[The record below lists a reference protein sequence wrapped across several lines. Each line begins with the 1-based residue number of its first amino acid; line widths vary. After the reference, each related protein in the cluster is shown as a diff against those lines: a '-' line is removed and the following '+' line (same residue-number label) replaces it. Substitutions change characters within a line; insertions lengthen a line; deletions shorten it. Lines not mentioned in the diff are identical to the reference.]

1 MIKANPVRNIKILR
15 EENKISNGAKI
26 LVVDNDKDMCWLIA
40 SILREEGYC
49 VDNVY
54 DGESALLKINY
65 HYYEILVL
73 DYKLSGLSGLSIL
86 EKARQINSSNET
98 IMISAFGNESVR
110 VKARELGAYA
120 FLDKPFHIDRLKK
133 TVKKA
138 LIEQRKRCANE
149 ANSRKVASPTGWRS
163 CCTPDEHLGSSGFCG
178 GTNSSSPKNRHP
190 VHIGAS

>member
-1 MIKANPVRNIKILR
+1 MPMIK
-15 EENKISNGAKI
+15 AKI

-54 DGESALLKINY
+54 DGESALLKIN
-65 HYYEILVL
+65 HHHYEIIVL

-98 IMISAFGNESVR
+98 IMISAFGDESVR
-110 VKARELGAYA
+110 AKTRELGAYA

-138 LIEQRKRCANE
+138 LIKQKRMCPNE
-149 ANSRKVASPTGWRS
+149 ANSHKLDS
-163 CCTPDEHLGSSGFCG
+163 CSLDEHFSSSGFCS
-178 GTNSSSPKNRHP
+178 GTNNSSSKDGHS
-190 VHIGAS
+190 VHI